1 MQTPARKKW
10 FLIPLFVVLAL
21 VIAGVFL
28 FQSGFLVR
36 PTAKKLAAMTEVPD
50 YDILSAQAAL
60 EEDILADYAEAQYSI
75 SEPYVIVDPYEM
87 NPLSALILFDPAGAT
102 SVVVTI
108 QGDDAASTLT
118 YEKALDS
125 RRAEVPT

>member
-1 MQTPARKKW
+1 
-10 FLIPLFVVLAL
+10 
-21 VIAGVFL
+21 
-28 FQSGFLVR
+28 
-36 PTAKKLAAMTEVPD
+36 
-50 YDILSAQAAL
+50 
-60 EEDILADYAEAQYSI
+60 
-75 SEPYVIVDPYEM
+75 M

-125 RRAEVPT
+125 RRAEVPILGLYAGRDNTVTLKSDKGVVSVLTITTERFRRDFQIYDLVESQRTRWNRASRS